1 MYGSLFAAPLRH
13 PFAPEILAGLT
24 PYGLFLH
31 GQFTIFQAFKDGI
44 RQLLRDHVGAD
55 LGMVVSWIVIAPFIV
70 LAKRDL
76 LFFELLFLV
85 CPCRD
90 GVPEGGSG
98 LCDLFVESKADF
110 SVDPTRRDAVDVLQ
124 HEQRVHQSVISV
136 NIRYLQSTG
145 RNLKYRCDLVDQII
159 LWGLLILL

>member
-31 GQFTIFQAFKDGI
+31 GHFTIFQAFKDGI

-76 LFFELLFLV
+76 LFL
-85 CPCRD
+85 
-90 GVPEGGSG
+90 S
-98 LCDLFVESKADF
+98 F
-110 SVDPTRRDAVDVLQ
+110 SFWSAHAVMAF
-124 HEQRVHQSVISV
+124 QRVVPGCVTCLLSRRQISPS
-136 NIRYLQSTG
+136 IRPAEMP
-145 RNLKYRCDLVDQII
+145 
-159 LWGLLILL
+159 